1 MSEGLFVPEHS
12 KPLQLPYSIRHRVC
26 TCTDPTW
33 GNSPYSWVH
42 YCGKCNKPMRWLV
55 EKCRAEGGCG
65 EYYIRDFIHEGRCVR
80 PRCQLCWDCFQKLG
94 KRCDHTRRGPEWNHA
109 DIIHPPAGL
118 NPRKF
123 SKEEL
128 ENVFDF

>member
-1 MSEGLFVPEHS
+1 MAEKLFMPEHS
-12 KPLQLPYSIRHRVC
+12 RKYSLPYSIQHRVC
-26 TCTDPTW
+26 MCEDPTW
-33 GNSPYSWVH
+33 GKSPYSWVP

-55 EKCRAEGGCG
+55 EKCRAEDGCG
-65 EYYIRDFIHEGRCVR
+65 EFYIRDFMHDGRCIR
-80 PRCQLCWDCFQKLG
+80 PRCQLCWNCFQKLG
-94 KRCDHTRRGPEWNHA
+94 KRCDHTYRGLGWKHN
-109 DIIHPPAGL
+109 IIQPPAGL